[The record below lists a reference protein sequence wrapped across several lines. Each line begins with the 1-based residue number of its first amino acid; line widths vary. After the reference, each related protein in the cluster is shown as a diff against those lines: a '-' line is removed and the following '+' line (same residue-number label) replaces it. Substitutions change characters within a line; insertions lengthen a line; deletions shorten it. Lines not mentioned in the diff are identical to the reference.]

1 MKKRAMAAVSAVMCA
16 SMVLSACGSSASTST
31 TAAPAETKA
40 AEESKTEET
49 TAAAASGDVVTIN
62 IGFENTTEE
71 PIGQAVEKWAE
82 LLKEESN
89 GTMELKVFANSAL
102 GNKSKLIDQMVM
114 GENVITIAD
123 GAFYADYGVP
133 DLGILYGP
141 FFFDNWDEVWKLID
155 SDWYK
160 EQCSKLADKGLTVL
174 GSNWVYGERELMT
187 KDKAVV
193 PADIKGKK
201 IRLANSQIYVEGF
214 NALGA
219 TAVPMALGDVY
230 TALQNGTLDGV
241 ENPLSTLYGQSFQE
255 VTKNILMTG
264 HILNFTTWCI
274 GTDYL
279 NTLTQEQQDLLFKT
293 CEEAGLYNNEKQ
305 EAANDD
311 YRKKLEDAGA
321 DFILIC
327 SNTIHKVTSQIA
339 SMLQIP
345 VVHIA
350 DATADELK
358 TCHIKRVGLLGT
370 RYTMKQDFYK
380 DRLSDRGIEVIIPD
394 DVDVDVVNRI
404 IFEELCVGKI
414 NEKSRKIFQKIIEKM
429 QEKGAEGVILGCT
442 EIGLLIHQSDVYV
455 PVFDTTVIHAKKVV
469 QIALTDS

>member
-40 AEESKTEET
+40 AEETKAEET

-160 EQCSKLADKGLTVL
+160 DQCSKLADKGLTVL
-174 GSNWVYGERELMT
+174 GSNWIYGERELMT

-193 PADIKGKK
+193 P
-201 IRLANSQIYVEGF
+201 
-214 NALGA
+214 
-219 TAVPMALGDVY
+219 AVPMALGDVY

-311 YRKKLEDAGA
+311 YRKKLEDAG
-321 DFILIC
+321 
-327 SNTIHKVTSQIA
+327 VTFTELTDEERAQWKEA
-339 SMLQIP
+339 SLS
-345 VVHIA
+345 
-350 DATADELK
+350 
-358 TCHIKRVGLLGT
+358 
-370 RYTMKQDFYK
+370 FY
-380 DRLSDRGIEVIIPD
+380 
-394 DVDVDVVNRI
+394 
-404 IFEELCVGKI
+404 
-414 NEKSRKIFQKIIEKM
+414 
-429 QEKGAEGVILGCT
+429 EKGSQFGWSD
-442 EIGLLIHQSDVYV
+442 GLY
-455 PVFDTTVIHAKKVV
+455 DTVKAAI
-469 QIALTDS
+469 Q